1 MTDSLQLSLSAVELE
16 LVCNKDWLLTKQI
29 IIDKVYVLFGV
40 LAQKMQQ
47 HVLTHNASLPA
58 DVTESSPKIARGENY
73 RGLPYVMLDYP
84 RHFEKTAT
92 VSIRTFFW
100 WGNFFSISLHMSGIV
115 KENALPFLKNNFDLL
130 RQKGYY
136 LCIHSNPWEHYYE
149 EDNYRLLKNYSAA
162 EFAAMIEQMDF
173 VKIALPIPLAQWEIV
188 PAFVEQHFTEM
199 MQLLT
204 INFPSGEIDL

>member
-1 MTDSLQLSLSAVELE
+1 MTDSLQLSLSAGELE

-130 RQKGYY
+130 RQRGIICAFILILGNIITK
-136 LCIHSNPWEHYYE
+136 
-149 EDNYRLLKNYSAA
+149 
-162 EFAAMIEQMDF
+162 
-173 VKIALPIPLAQWEIV
+173 KIIIG
-188 PAFVEQHFTEM
+188 
-199 MQLLT
+199 
-204 INFPSGEIDL
+204 S